1 MVLFWTLAALM
12 AALAVAFVVAPL
24 LRARVASA
32 PTTAEANLEVL
43 RAQRREL
50 EADVAAGTLAPAAHD
65 EALAELQLR
74 AAQDVQGDDRP
85 VAPARKPWALAG
97 AVALLLPVLAFALY
111 LHLGQPRAADPA
123 LMAMMKGPADEQQ
136 VTQLVETLAQKVRER
151 PDDVRGWSLL
161 ARSMAALGRYR
172 ESADAY
178 EHLAKL
184 EPRDPTVLADYADV
198 LGMAQGRSLAGKPAE
213 LARAALALEP
223 DHPKALALAGTAAL
237 DSGDYKAAIGY
248 WEHLAATM
256 PPDSPDAPQVRQVI
270 EEIRQR
276 AAQAGQKLPAP
287 TAVASASQPT
297 KAAPTTIAA
306 AAAPGPAAAAGS
318 VTGTV
323 AVAPEIAPRIKG
335 SETLF
340 VYARAE
346 NGPRMPLAIVRT
358 HARELPMKFALDD
371 SQSMA
376 PTMKLSGATAVRIEA
391 RVSASGNATPQAG
404 DLVGTSEVVKP
415 GTQGVRVVLD
425 KVVP

>member
-1 MVLFWTLAALM
+1 MTLFWTLAALM
-12 AALAVAFVVAPL
+12 AALAVAFVVTPL

-32 PTTAEANLEVL
+32 PSTAEANLEVL

-50 EADVAAGTLAPAAHD
+50 EADVASGTLAPDARE
-65 EALAELQLR
+65 EALAELQVR
-74 AAQDVQGDDRP
+74 AAQDIQGDDRP
-85 VAPARKPWALAG
+85 VPSGRKPWPLAI
-97 AVALLLPVLAFALY
+97 AVALLLPLAAFGLY

-123 LMAMMKGPADEQQ
+123 LMAMMKGPSDPQQ

-151 PDDVRGWSLL
+151 PDDVRGWTLL
-161 ARSMAALGRYR
+161 ARSMAALGRFQ

-178 EHLAKL
+178 AHLVTL
-184 EPRDPTVLADYADV
+184 VPRDATILADYADV

-213 LARAALALEP
+213 LAQAALAIEP
-223 DHPKALALAGTAAL
+223 DQPKALALAGTAAL
-237 DSGDYKAAIGY
+237 DAGDFKAAIGY

-256 PPDSPDAPQVRQVI
+256 PPDSPDGPQVKAVI
-270 EEIRQR
+270 EEIRGR

-287 TAVASASQPT
+287 TAVA
-297 KAAPTTIAA
+297 KAPAPEKS
-306 AAAPGPAAAAGS
+306 AAPGA

-358 HARELPMKFALDD
+358 SARELPMKFALDD
-371 SQSMA
+371 SQSMSPA
-376 PTMKLSGATAVRIEA
+376 MKLSGAQAVRIEA
-391 RVSASGNATPQAG
+391 RISASGNAMPQAG

-415 GTQGVRVVLD
+415 GAQGVRVLLD

>member
-12 AALAVAFVVAPL
+12 ATLAVAFVVTPL

-50 EADVAAGTLAPAAHD
+50 EADVASGTLAPDAHD
-65 EALAELQLR
+65 EALEELQVR
-74 AAQDVQGDDRP
+74 AAQDIQGDDRP
-85 VAPARKPWALAG
+85 VPAARKPWALAI
-97 AVALLLPVLAFALY
+97 AVALVIPILAFGLY
-111 LHLGQPRAADPA
+111 LRLGKPGAADPA
-123 LMAMMKGPADEQQ
+123 VIAMMKGGGDSQQ

-151 PDDVRGWSLL
+151 PDDVRGWTLL
-161 ARSMAALGRYR
+161 ARSMAAIGRFQ

-178 EHLAKL
+178 AHLVTL
-184 EPRDPTVLADYADV
+184 LPRDATILADYADV
-198 LGMAQGRSLAGKPAE
+198 LGMAQGRSLAGKPTE
-213 LARAALALEP
+213 LAKAALAIEP

-237 DSGDYKAAIGY
+237 DGGDYKAAIGY
-248 WEHLAATM
+248 WDRLAANT
-256 PPDSPDAPQVRQVI
+256 PADSPDLPQIRAVVD
-270 EEIRQR
+270 EIRQR
-276 AAQAGQKLPAP
+276 AAQAGEKLPTP
-287 TAVASASQPT
+287 STVAKASQPA
-297 KAAPTTIAA
+297 KV
-306 AAAPGPAAAAGS
+306 AAAGG

-358 HARELPMKFALDD
+358 SARELPMKFALDD
-371 SQSMA
+371 SQAMSPA
-376 PTMKLSGATAVRIEA
+376 MKLSGAQAVRIEA
-391 RVSASGNATPQAG
+391 RVSASGNAAPQAG
-404 DLVGTSEVVKP
+404 DLVGTSEIVKP
-415 GTQGVRVVLD
+415 GAQGVRVLLD